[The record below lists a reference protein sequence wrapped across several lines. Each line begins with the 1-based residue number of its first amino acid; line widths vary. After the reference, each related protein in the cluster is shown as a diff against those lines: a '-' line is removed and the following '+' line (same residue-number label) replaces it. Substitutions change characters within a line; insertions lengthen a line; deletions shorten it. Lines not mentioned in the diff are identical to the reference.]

1 MKRLSVRIALVC
13 VLVLGI
19 FGATLWGKT
28 PDKERILPQLVMES
42 LGNWHYSPAPLDDRF
57 SKRAYSL
64 LIKSYDYE
72 KRFFLQSD
80 LDQLQKYQLAIDDQL
95 KQGTTDL
102 LDRSEAIFRER
113 VAEVQ
118 VWADEILKQPFNFEN
133 SENLETDPDKL
144 DYCKNSAELKERWR
158 KILEYQTILRY
169 LELTGSKT
177 GKTKSVSVKS
187 FQPRLEQEARHD
199 VAVSLQ
205 YTLGRMLKE
214 DSDAVLE
221 RYLNALAGSFDPH
234 TEYFS
239 PSKKEDFDISM
250 TGKLEGIG
258 AMLSQDGAYIKVVEV
273 VPGSAAWR
281 QQELKPED
289 IILKVAQGQEEPVDV
304 TNMSVDDAVSLIRG
318 PKGTVV
324 RLTVKKPDGRI
335 MVIPITRDVVVV
347 EETYAR
353 SAVLV
358 NRKTGKKTGY
368 INLASFYHDFQNPKG
383 RNSATDVRKE
393 LEKLKAAKVGGV
405 ILDLRNNGGGALEDA
420 VQMAG
425 LFIKSGPIVQVKSG
439 TGRGEVYNDPD
450 HSVVYSGPLVVL
462 VNSYSASASE
472 ILAAALQDYHRAV
485 IVGSNSFGKGT
496 VQTIID
502 LDQLLGNKMAA
513 LKPAGSLKI
522 TVQKFYRITGGSTQ
536 EKGVTADIQLPEVY
550 SSPELGERSLDYS
563 LPWDTVKSLRYQE
576 WSQDKPDLSAL
587 RQRSAARV
595 KVDPAFR
602 LIVDDQARFRKISTT
617 TLQPM
622 NIDKIRSSQ
631 QLVVS
636 ETARLDQLEAKL
648 NYLRATFSGK
658 AQSATDSELKDWLS
672 QVEKDCYVG
681 EATFI
686 LNDIERGKH

>member
-1 MKRLSVRIALVC
+1 MKRLSVRITLIC

-19 FGATLWGKT
+19 LAAVLWGKS
-28 PDKERILPQLVMES
+28 PEKERILPQLVMES
-42 LGNWHYSPAPLDDRF
+42 LENWHYDPAPVDDRF
-57 SKRAYSL
+57 SKRAFTL

-72 KRFFLQSD
+72 KRFFLESD
-80 LDQLQKYQLAIDDQL
+80 LEELQKYQLEIDDQV
-95 KQGTTDL
+95 KQGATDL
-102 LDRSEAIFRER
+102 LNRLEAIFRQR
-113 VAEVQ
+113 IAEVQ
-118 VWADEILKQPFNFEN
+118 AWADEILKQPFNFKNTE
-133 SENLETDPDKL
+133 SLETDPDKL
-144 DYCKNSAELKERWR
+144 SYCKNSAELKERWR

-169 LELTGSKT
+169 LELIDSKDA
-177 GKTKSVSVKS
+177 GKDKSGPVGPIKP
-187 FQPRLEQEARHD
+187 QLEQEARHD
-199 VAVSLQ
+199 VAVSIKS
-205 YTLGRMLKE
+205 TLGRMLKE
-214 DSDAVLE
+214 DSSATLE

-239 PSKKEDFDISM
+239 PTKKEDFDISM

-258 AMLSQDGAYIKVVEV
+258 AMLDQDGAYIKVVEV

-304 TNMSVDDAVSLIRG
+304 TNMSVDDAVKLIRG
-318 PKGTVV
+318 PKGTEV

-335 MVIPITRDVVVV
+335 MVIPIIRDVVVV

-358 NRKTGKKTGY
+358 NKKTGKKTGY
-368 INLASFYHDFQNPKG
+368 INLASFYHDFENPRG

-393 LEKLKAAKVGGV
+393 IEKLKTAKVSGV

-420 VQMAG
+420 VRMAG

-439 TGRGEVYNDPD
+439 TGRIEVYNDPD
-450 HSVVYSGPLVVL
+450 GGVVYSGPLVVL

-496 VQTIID
+496 VQTFID
-502 LDQLLGNKMAA
+502 LDQLLGNQMPD

-536 EKGVTADIQLPEVY
+536 AKGVTADIQLPEIY
-550 SSPELGERSLDYS
+550 SIPGLGERSLDYS
-563 LPWDTVKSLRYQE
+563 LPWDTVKSLRYSE
-576 WSQDKPDLSAL
+576 WNREPNIAVL
-587 RQRSAARV
+587 RQRSAARI

-602 LIVDDQARFRKISTT
+602 LIVDDQARFHQIAAT
-617 TLQPM
+617 TLQPL
-622 NIDKIRSSQ
+622 NIDKIRASQ
-631 QLVVS
+631 QLIAS
-636 ETARLDQLEAKL
+636 EAARLDRLETQL
-648 NYLRATFSGK
+648 NNIRASLPGRVT
-658 AQSATDSELKDWLS
+658 ADSKLKDWLAK
-672 QVEKDCYVG
+672 VEKDCYIG

-686 LNDIERGKH
+686 LNDMERGKH

>member
-1 MKRLSVRIALVC
+1 MKRLLVRITLIC
-13 VLVLGI
+13 VLVLVI
-19 FGATLWGKT
+19 FVVTLWGKS
-28 PDKERILPQLVMES
+28 PEKERILPQLLMES
-42 LGNWHYSPAPLDDRF
+42 LGNWHYDPVPVDDRF
-57 SKRAYSL
+57 SKRAYTL

-72 KRFFLQSD
+72 KRFFLESD
-80 LDQLQKYQLAIDDQL
+80 LAELQKYQNEIDDQV

-102 LDRSEAIFRER
+102 LSRSEAIFRER
-113 VAEVQ
+113 ISEVQ
-118 VWADEILKQPFNFEN
+118 AWADEILKQPFDLKATE
-133 SENLETDPDKL
+133 SLETDPAKL
-144 DYCKNSAELKERWR
+144 SYCKNSAELKERWR

-169 LELTGSKT
+169 LELIDSKDAGKAKSGSL
-177 GKTKSVSVKS
+177 GPI
-187 FQPRLEQEARHD
+187 QPQLEQEARHD
-199 VAVSLQ
+199 VAVSIK

-214 DSDAVLE
+214 DSSASLE

-239 PSKKEDFDISM
+239 PTKKEDFDISM

-258 AMLSQDGAYIKVVEV
+258 AMLGQDGAYIKVVEI

-304 TNMSVDDAVSLIRG
+304 TNMSADDAVKLIRG
-318 PKGTVV
+318 PKGTEV

-335 MVIPITRDVVVV
+335 MVIPIIRDVVVV

-358 NRKTGKKTGY
+358 NKKTGKKTGY
-368 INLASFYHDFQNPKG
+368 INLASFYHDFQNPRG

-439 TGRGEVYNDPD
+439 SGRGEVYNDPD
-450 HSVVYSGPLVVL
+450 GGVVYSGPLVVL

-485 IVGSNSFGKGT
+485 VVGSNSFGKGT

-502 LDQLLGNKMAA
+502 LDQLLGNQMAD

-550 SSPELGERSLDYS
+550 SIPELGERSLDYS
-563 LPWDTVKSLRYQE
+563 LPWDTVKSLRYSEWNQE
-576 WSQDKPDLSAL
+576 PKIVAL
-587 RQRSAARV
+587 RQQSAARI

-602 LIVDDQARFRKISTT
+602 LIVNDQAKFQKISTT
-617 TLQPM
+617 TLQPL
-622 NIDKIRSSQ
+622 NIDKIRASQ
-631 QLVVS
+631 QLIAS
-636 ETARLDQLEAKL
+636 ESARLDQLEVKL
-648 NYLRATFSGK
+648 NNIKASFPGK
-658 AQSATDSELKDWLS
+658 TGITTDSKLKDWLTK
-672 QVEKDCYVG
+672 VEKDCYIG

-686 LNDIERGKH
+686 LNDIDRGKR